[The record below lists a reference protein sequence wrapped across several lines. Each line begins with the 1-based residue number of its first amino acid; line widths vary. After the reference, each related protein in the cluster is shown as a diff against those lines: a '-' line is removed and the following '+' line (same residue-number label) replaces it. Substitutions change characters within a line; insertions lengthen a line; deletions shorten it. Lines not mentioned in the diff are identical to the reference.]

1 LRIRPNL
8 VLMVV
13 GFFLLLSV
21 TPASAI
27 TFGSDVQNAS
37 ITYPDVVS
45 IWWTQSSS
53 EVPQFICTGN
63 LIGPRTVLTAAH
75 CAIPDGFLYV
85 ATGRDILTQE
95 TPLIAVS
102 ATWRHPRY
110 SESQHVN
117 DLALLLLDESVKGIT
132 PRTVDSSSQIASLL
146 KSKGNKFEIVGW
158 GVNQNAEDATYLRR
172 VSVNDQ
178 TKIAYSWRNWNNNVW
193 MAVGAYNKIERI
205 YAGACNGDSGGPLY
219 AINNG
224 HRTLVGI
231 ASWGAKGCEV
241 AKPSAY
247 VRLSYYISDLKNGAI
262 ALRTNEKTNNRLA
275 EPTFVT
281 TTSILGLPDP
291 YGWKQNNIFECVPA
305 IATGNNSYRVSWE
318 WEDDNKTFST
328 SQTISISID
337 DVKKHKVGTSD
348 ATLQCDTW
356 ATGSSG
362 LVTEDYSTVTTEAL
376 TPPLATVSVGD
387 FPSPFYPNAVI
398 QCTDLDPKPGDLI
411 TWGSM
416 DSLDLYFREFGP
428 EHIAMTLGTGPYIVL
443 NRDVLSKLRG
453 NLLVCLITR
462 SNAVGSSTAGAPVT
476 WDPRVYGS
484 RIDYLFDSLTVDWLL
499 LHTP

>member
-1 LRIRPNL
+1 LRIRPHL
-8 VLMVV
+8 VPMVV
-13 GFFLLLSV
+13 GLFFFLSV

-85 ATGRDILTQE
+85 ATGRDILTQ
-95 TPLIAVS
+95 TTQLIAVS

-117 DLALLLLDESVKGIT
+117 DLALLRLDECVKGIT
-132 PRTVDSSSQIASLL
+132 PRTVDSSSRITSLL
-146 KSKGNKFEIVGW
+146 KSKGTKFEIVGW
-158 GVNQNAEDATYLRR
+158 GVNQNAEDTTYLRR

-178 TKIAYSWRNWNNNVW
+178 TKIAYTWRNWNNNVW
-193 MAVGAYNKIERI
+193 IAVGAYNKTERI

-219 AINNG
+219 AINNV

-262 ALRTNEKTNNRLA
+262 ALRANEKTNNRLP

-281 TTSILGLPDP
+281 KTSISGLPGP
-291 YGWKQNNIFECVPA
+291 YDWKQNNLFKCVPA
-305 IATGNNSYRVSWE
+305 VATGNNSYSVSWE

-337 DVKKHKVGTSD
+337 DVKKHKVGSSD
-348 ATLQCDTW
+348 ATLKCQTW
-356 ATGSSG
+356 ATGLGG
-362 LVTEDYSTVTTEAL
+362 LVAEDYSEINVRAL
-376 TPPLATVSVGD
+376 TPPLASVAVD
-387 FPSPFYPNAVI
+387 HFPNTFYPNATLL
-398 QCTDLDPKPGDLI
+398 CKAADPKPGDVI
-411 TWGSM
+411 SWGSM
-416 DSLDLYFREFGP
+416 ISFDDIYFSNYDLK
-428 EHIAMTLGTGPYIVL
+428 TVTVLGTGPSVVL
-443 NRDVLSKLRG
+443 NRDVLPKLRDKY
-453 NLLVCLITR
+453 LVCLITR
-462 SNAVGSSTAGAPVT
+462 SNAVGSSIAGAAVT
-476 WDPRVYGS
+476 GDYNSSGS
-484 RIDYLFDSLTVDWLL
+484 PHFFLSGQIDWFLQ
-499 LHTP
+499 HTP